1 MDGKPHDS
9 LIEGWWREEGIIQAP
24 DYVCVC
30 VCDWRLPRVRN
41 VDHCNCSSLCLTKTD
56 RK

>member
-30 VCDWRLPRVRN
+30 VWL
-41 VDHCNCSSLCLTKTD
+41 KTPSGQK
-56 RK
+56 RWPL